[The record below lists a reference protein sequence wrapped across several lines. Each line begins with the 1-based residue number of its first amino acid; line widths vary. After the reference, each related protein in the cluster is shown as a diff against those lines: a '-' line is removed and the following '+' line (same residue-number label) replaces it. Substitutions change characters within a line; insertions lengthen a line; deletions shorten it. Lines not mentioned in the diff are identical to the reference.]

1 MIGLAA
7 VPSIGRAASIELG
20 GPLAEAEAVQRLYER
35 HSRRIYSFCLYQLR
49 KRDDAEEAVQT
60 TFLYALGALR
70 RGVVPVAESAWL
82 LKIARNVCLSR
93 FDAARRRGNVE
104 LVHDP
109 QTLAEIAPAR
119 EPDDAD
125 LLTLHE
131 ALARL
136 PERQRR
142 AILLREW
149 QGLSYVEIAEELGL
163 TVAAVET
170 LLFRARRALVRE
182 LRGEPAGV
190 RRRGLDLASL
200 LGWAK
205 SLLSGGAVKLAV
217 GAAAL
222 AIVGAAASGPV
233 EHRSRG
239 GGGSPISPPRAAVGQ
254 SPATGIRAGPAPR
267 AAGES
272 LVRRRSAHRSAEPTP
287 VARTTPD
294 HGPAARSALPVT
306 DPTPAAPAQE
316 SPAAP
321 ARESPAAP
329 AQESPAAG
337 GAETS
342 PSVAAPAP
350 APTTG
355 ATDLPSVSIPPT
367 PSLPTVTIPAPPPSA
382 PSLPGPPSVSPSS
395 LPSVP
400 PVPAI
405 PDPPSAPALPSVDT
419 SQSGVG
425 TLP

>member
-1 MIGLAA
+1 VIGLAA
-7 VPSIGRAASIELG
+7 VPSIGRAASSELG
-20 GPLAEAEAVQRLYER
+20 GSLAEAEAVQRLYER

-49 KRDDAEEAVQT
+49 KRDEAEEAVQT

-70 RGVVPVAESAWL
+70 RGVVPAAESAWL

-104 LVHDP
+104 LVRDP
-109 QTLAEIAPAR
+109 QALAEIAPAR

-163 TVAAVET
+163 TTAAVET

-182 LRGEPAGV
+182 LRGEQAGV

-222 AIVGAAASGPV
+222 AIVGAGASGPV

-239 GGGSPISPPRAAVGQ
+239 GGGSSISRPGAAVGQ

-272 LVRRRSAHRSAEPTP
+272 LVHRRATHRSAEATS
-287 VARTTPD
+287 VARTTP
-294 HGPAARSALPVT
+294 HRGPAARSALPVT
-306 DPTPAAPAQE
+306 DPTPAAPA
-316 SPAAP
+316 
-321 ARESPAAP
+321 REP
-329 AQESPAAG
+329 PAAG

-342 PSVAAPAP
+342 PRVDVPAPAP
-350 APTTG
+350 APTPTPTTG
-355 ATDLPSVSIPPT
+355 AAELPSVSIPPT
-367 PSLPTVTIPAPPPSA
+367 PSLPTVTIPAPPLSP

-395 LPSVP
+395 LPSAP
-400 PVPAI
+400 SVPAI

-425 TLP
+425 TLL